1 MRTGVSVLRE
11 ATVGCQYVRLRRSAT
26 WAGRGVARGRGEPVV
41 LLPGFMCD
49 DRVLGLMHGWLRR
62 QGYAP
67 HGAGLSARNT
77 GCAEGALAEIE
88 AHVERVAASSGRRVA
103 VLGYSRG
110 GHFARVLGV
119 RRPDLV
125 SGVVTLGAPSLDPR
139 CVHLLAAVP
148 AVAVMLLGT
157 AGVPGFFTYGCFRG
171 GCCERFRDD
180 LEAPIDA
187 SVGYVAIRSAH
198 DGIVDHRYTPDPGA
212 RHVEIDTT
220 HVGYIAN
227 HRAFAAVADALR
239 TFAPTA
245 FTTTT
250 STKRARGAR
259 V

>member
-1 MRTGVSVLRE
+1 MRVGVSVLRE
-11 ATVGCQYVRLRRSAT
+11 ATVGCQYVRLRRSAVY
-26 WAGRGVARGRGEPVV
+26 AGRGVTPGGGEPVV

-62 QGYAP
+62 QGYVP

-77 GCAEGALAEIE
+77 GCAEDALAEIE
-88 AHVERVAASSGRRVA
+88 AHIERIAAASGRRVA

-139 CVHLLAAVP
+139 CVHLVAAAP

-157 AGVPGFFTYGCFRG
+157 AGVPGFFGYSCFRG
-171 GCCERFRDD
+171 DCCERFRADLVAPLDD
-180 LEAPIDA
+180 G
-187 SVGYVAIRSAH
+187 VGYVALRSSL

-220 HVGYIAN
+220 HVGYIVN
-227 HRAFAAVADALR
+227 HRVFAAVADALR

-245 FTTTT
+245 STTTT